1 MNYVFYDFETT
12 GRSSTW
18 DQIIQVGAIL
28 VNDTFDILDRF
39 EARCSLKPGTVPE
52 PGALLVNKTT
62 PDMLKK
68 ANLSHFGM
76 VQMMKETFEKW
87 SPAMFIGYNSLSF
100 DEEFLR
106 KTFFKS
112 LTDVYLTNMNGNKRG
127 DILGLVRSA
136 HLYYPE
142 CLKTPISEKG
152 NAVFKLDQIASMNGI
167 SHDNAHDAMGDVLAT
182 MGMAKIIADK
192 APSVWKASLMTMSK
206 QDVGNIVQK
215 EKLFCVNEYF
225 YGKARPFVVSFVCN
239 HPVYNWPQCF
249 DLKNDPED
257 YFKMDMSTLKGAMK
271 KSPKLLRSVKDN
283 KHPIIMNPNYATNF
297 DTYKQIGISKL
308 NERAEKIK
316 QNEEFGKKV
325 SAILQEEAQE
335 KQDLDSQLDVQA
347 EESIYS
353 GGFPDDKT
361 KMALK
366 EFQKAEWKD
375 RLVIADKM
383 KDERYNYFAKRLM
396 YEEAPDLMPKDLYHE
411 IHRGIAKRI
420 LSTNDE
426 KWNTIPKAYNE
437 LDTLRFKYEE
447 DGDEERLS
455 ITNNINNFL
464 EEIEKKYQEA

>member
-52 PGALLVNKTT
+52 PKALLVNKTT

-68 ANLSHFGM
+68 TNLSHFGM

-112 LTDVYLTNMNGNKRG
+112 LTDVYLTNTNGNKRG

-206 QDVGNIVQK
+206 QDVGNIVKK

-225 YGKARPFVVSFVCN
+225 YGKARPFVVSYICN
-239 HPVYNWPQCF
+239 HPIYNWPQCF

-257 YFKMDMSTLKGAMK
+257 YFNMDPSVLKEALK
-271 KSPKLLRSVKDN
+271 KSPKIIRSVKDN
-283 KHPIIMNPNYATNF
+283 KHPIFMNPNYGMNF
-297 DTYKQIGISKL
+297 EGYKQLGLKKL

-316 QNEEFGKKV
+316 SNKV
-325 SAILQEEAQE
+325 FAEKVAKILQDQAQE
-335 KQDLDSQLDVQA
+335 KEDLDSQLDVQA
-347 EESIYS
+347 EETIYS
-353 GGFPDDKT
+353 GGFPDEKT
-361 KMALK
+361 TKALK

-383 KDERYNYFAKRLM
+383 QDPRYNYFAKKLM
-396 YEEAPDLMPKDLYHE
+396 YEEVPEILPKDLYKE

-420 LSTNDE
+420 LSLNNE
-426 KWNTIPKAYNE
+426 KWNTIPKACDE
-437 LDTLRFKYEE
+437 IDTLRAEYE
-447 DGDEERLS
+447 DNGDEERLA
-455 ITNNINNFL
+455 ITNDINSFL
-464 EEIEKKYQEA
+464 EEIKNKYQDA

>member
-18 DQIIQVGAIL
+18 DQIIQVGAVL

-68 ANLSHFGM
+68 TNLSHFGM

-112 LTDVYLTNMNGNKRG
+112 LTDVYLTNTNGNKRG
-127 DILGLVRSA
+127 DVLGLVRSA

-167 SHDNAHDAMGDVLAT
+167 EHSNAHDAMGDVLAT
-182 MGMAKIIADK
+182 LGMAKIIAK
-192 APSVWKASLMTMSK
+192 NAPSVWKASLMTMSK
-206 QDVGNIVQK
+206 QEVAKIVQD
-215 EKLFCVNEYF
+215 EKLFCINEYF

-257 YFKMDMSTLKGAMK
+257 YFNMDMSVLKEALK
-271 KSPKLLRSVKDN
+271 KSPKVIRSVKDN
-283 KHPIIMNPNYATNF
+283 KHPIIMNPSYAANF
-297 DTYKQIGISKL
+297 DSYKQLGIKKL

-316 QNEEFGKKV
+316 NNEQFGKKV
-325 SAILQEEAQE
+325 SALLQEEAQE

-347 EESIYS
+347 EESIYT

-361 KMALK
+361 RMALK

-375 RLVIADKM
+375 RLYIADKM

-396 YEEAPDLMPKDLYHE
+396 YEEAPDLLPKDLYKE

-426 KWNTIPKAYNE
+426 KWNTIPKAYND
-437 LDTLRFKYEE
+437 LDSLRVKYEE
-447 DGDEERLS
+447 EGDKDRLAL
-455 ITNNINNFL
+455 TNDINTFL
-464 EEIEKKYQEA
+464 EEIEKKYEDA